1 MKRAFLWLVLLS
13 GALFAQKPAF
23 TSAKPTA
30 ATVYFNAAEITQRA
44 TVTLPAGTSEVVV
57 KNVADYLYESTVQ
70 IGAPSTLTVLSVQ
83 FTNNYISEF
92 EVDESS
98 PALKKVRDSIIIVQK
113 ELEKNRTLRVA
124 EQNTLQMLDKAS
136 QQYGSQ
142 TGLSV
147 AELTKMVD
155 YYKVKRNEC
164 ALAINTFNEKEQKLN
179 ERLTDLNGRL
189 TVTEKNTEKT
199 SSGKLVLQVMN
210 DVAGPVEL
218 NITYLTN
225 NASWTP
231 FYDLRAEGTA
241 QPIDMLYKA
250 QVVQNTGIDWKK
262 VKLTLSSGTP
272 NQNSQAPLLSAWL
285 LRFGQAMMGYN
296 NSNRVM
302 NTLQGKVAGVNVEAA
317 EELEEVVVAGYGIR
331 DKQGIDDFTSISENQ
346 LAVTFDID
354 IPYDI
359 LSNGKR
365 HSVTLKEIKLPATYR
380 HYSVPKVEKEAFLLA
395 ELSDYS
401 KYNLLR
407 GEANIIF
414 DGMYIGKTYIDPNQV
429 TDTLN
434 LSMGRDKKISV
445 KREKI
450 VDKSGTKFLSGFKE
464 QTFTYEIT
472 IRNNKKDAVEIMVK
486 DQYPISTDKEI
497 EAELLQS
504 DKATVNAETGILTWQ
519 LKLAPG
525 ETKKVRISYR
535 VKYPKDK
542 VIDNL

>member
-1 MKRAFLWLVLLS
+1 MKKAFLWLVLLS
-13 GALFAQKPAF
+13 AAAYAQKPVF
-23 TSAKPTA
+23 TTAKPTA
-30 ATVYFNAAEITQRA
+30 ATVYFNAAEITERA

-57 KNVADYLYESTVQ
+57 QNVANYVNESTVQ

-83 FTNNYISEF
+83 FTNNYVAET
-92 EVDESS
+92 EVTETTS
-98 PALKKVRDSIIIVQK
+98 PAQKKLYDSIASIQK
-113 ELEKNRTLRVA
+113 EIQKIRTLRTA
-124 EQNTLQMLDKAS
+124 EQNTVELLDKSAE
-136 QQYGSQ
+136 QYGNQS
-142 TGLSV
+142 GLSM
-147 AELTKMVD
+147 AELTKMVEF
-155 YYKVKRNEC
+155 YKTKRNES
-164 ALAINTFNEKEQKLN
+164 ALAIDAFNQKEEKLIQKINTLSQQISAM
-179 ERLTDLNGRL
+179 GRP
-189 TVTEKNTEKT
+189 VVDN
-199 SSGKLVLQVMN
+199 SPSGRLVLQVMN
-210 DVAGPVEL
+210 DMAGPVDL
-218 NITYLTN
+218 DISYLTN

-231 FYDLRAEGTA
+231 FYDLRADGTA
-241 QPIDMLYKA
+241 QPINMLYKA

-272 NQNSQAPLLSAWL
+272 YQNSQAPILTQWL
-285 LRFGQAMMGYN
+285 LRFGQVMQYIN
-296 NSNRVM
+296 NSNATV
-302 NTLQGKVAGVNVEAA
+302 NVLQGHLAGVQTDAYSEKTTVNSST
-317 EELEEVVVAGYGIR
+317 I
-331 DKQGIDDFTSISENQ
+331 TNHTTISENQ
-346 LAVTFDID
+346 LAITFDID

-380 HYSVPKVEKEAFLLA
+380 HYTAPKVEKEAFLLA

-472 IRNNKKDAVEIMVK
+472 IRNNKKDAIDIMVK

-497 EAELLQS
+497 ETELLQS

-525 ETKKVRISYR
+525 ESKKVRISYR

-542 VIDNL
+542 VIENL

>member
-1 MKRAFLWLVLLS
+1 MKRVFFWLLLAC
-13 GALFAQKPAF
+13 GGVHAQNPVF

-44 TVTLPAGTSEVVV
+44 TVNLPAGTSEVVV
-57 KNVADYLYESTVQ
+57 KNVADYLYENTIRV
-70 IGAPSTLTVLSVQ
+70 GAPGSLSVLSVQ
-83 FTNNYISEF
+83 FTNGAIAET
-92 EVDESS
+92 DATAIQ
-98 PALKKVRDSIIIVQK
+98 PALIKVRDSIALVQK
-113 ELEKNRTLRVA
+113 EIQRIRTLRTA
-124 EQNTLQMLDKAS
+124 EQYTLQLLDKSAE
-136 QQYGSQ
+136 QYGNQS
-142 TGLSV
+142 GLSV

-155 YYKVKRNEC
+155 YFKNKRNEC
-164 ALAINTFNEKEQKLN
+164 ALAVDAFNQKEQKLN
-179 ERLTDLNGRL
+179 EKINELNSRLTPANK
-189 TVTEKNTEKT
+189 TTEKT
-199 SSGKLVLQVMN
+199 AAGKLVLQVMN
-210 DVAGPVEL
+210 DVAGPVDL
-218 NITYLTN
+218 DITYLTN

-241 QPIDMLYKA
+241 QPINMLYKA

-272 NQNSQAPLLSAWL
+272 NQNSQAPILSQWL
-285 LRFGQAMMGYN
+285 LRFGQVMQYVN
-296 NSNRVM
+296 NSNLVM
-302 NTLQGKVAGVNVEAA
+302 NTLQGRSAGINVDAYKEKAF
-317 EELEEVVVAGYGIR
+317 
-331 DKQGIDDFTSISENQ
+331 DDASITNYTTISENQ
-346 LAVTFDID
+346 LSITFDID
-354 IPYDI
+354 VPYDI

-380 HYSVPKVEKEAFLLA
+380 HYTVPKVEKEAFLLA

-414 DGMYIGKTYIDPNQV
+414 DGMYIGKTFIDPNQV
-429 TDTLN
+429 SDTLN

-472 IRNNKKDAVEIMVK
+472 IRNNKKDAVDVMVK
-486 DQYPISTDKEI
+486 DQYPISSDKEI
-497 EAELLQS
+497 ETELLQS
-504 DKATVNAETGILTWQ
+504 DKAAVNTETGILTWQ
-519 LKLAPG
+519 LKLAAG

-542 VIDNL
+542 VVDNL

>member
-1 MKRAFLWLVLLS
+1 MKKAFLWLVLLS
-13 GALFAQKPAF
+13 TTLYAQKPVF
-23 TSAKPTA
+23 TTAKPTA
-30 ATVYFNAAEITQRA
+30 ATVYFNAAEITEHT

-70 IGAPSTLTVLSVQ
+70 VGAPSTLTVLSVQ

-98 PALKKVRDSIIIVQK
+98 PALKKVRDSIVMVQK
-113 ELEKNRTLRVA
+113 ELEKVRTLRTA
-124 EQNTLQMLDKAS
+124 EQSTLQMLDKAA
-136 QQYGSQ
+136 QQYGNQ

-164 ALAINTFNEKEQKLN
+164 ALAINAFNEKEQTLN
-179 ERLTDLNGRL
+179 TRLGELNGKL
-189 TVTEKNTEKT
+189 TVTEKTTEKT

-210 DVAGPVEL
+210 DVAGPVAL
-218 NITYLTN
+218 DITYLTN

-241 QPIDMLYKA
+241 QPINMLYKA
-250 QVVQNTGIDWKK
+250 QVTQNTGIDWKK

-285 LRFGQAMMGYN
+285 LRFGQAMAYYN
-296 NSNRVM
+296 NSNAAA
-302 NTLQGKVAGVNVEAA
+302 NTLYKENSAQ
-317 EELEEVVVAGYGIR
+317 ELDEVVVVGYESMDR
-331 DKQGIDDFTSISENQ
+331 KRVDDFTTINENQ
-346 LAVTFDID
+346 LTITFDID
-354 IPYDI
+354 VPYDI

-380 HYSVPKVEKEAFLLA
+380 HYTVPKVEKEAFLLA

-429 TDTLN
+429 ADTLN

-472 IRNNKKDAVEIMVK
+472 IKNNKKDAVDIMVK
-486 DQYPISTDKEI
+486 DQYPVSTDKEI
-497 EAELLQS
+497 EVELLQS
-504 DKATVNAETGILTWQ
+504 DKASVNAETGILTWE
-519 LKLAPG
+519 LKLDPG
-525 ETKKVRISYR
+525 QSKKVRISYR

-542 VIDNL
+542 IISNL

>member
-1 MKRAFLWLVLLS
+1 MYMKKAFLFILVVC
-13 GALFAQKPAF
+13 GIVQAQKPVF
-23 TSAKPTA
+23 TTAKPTA
-30 ATVYFNAAEITQRA
+30 ATVYFNAAEITERA
-44 TVTLPAGTSEVVV
+44 TLTLPAGTSEIVV
-57 KNVADYLYESTVQ
+57 KNVADYLYENTVQ

-98 PALKKVRDSIIIVQK
+98 PVLKKVRDSIAIVQK
-113 ELEKNRTLRVA
+113 DLERNATLRVA
-124 EQNTLQMLDKAS
+124 EQNTLQLLDQSIARYG
-136 QQYGSQ
+136 QQ
-142 TGLSV
+142 TNLSV

-155 YYKVKRNEC
+155 YYKAKRNES
-164 ALAINTFNEKEQKLN
+164 ALAINAFNEKERKLN
-179 ERLTDLNGRL
+179 DRLAGLNEKLDVTNKQTD
-189 TVTEKNTEKT
+189 KT
-199 SSGKLVLQVMN
+199 SLGKLVLQVMN
-210 DVAGPVEL
+210 DVAGPVQL
-218 NITYLTN
+218 DISYLTN

-231 FYDLRAEGTA
+231 FYDLRAESTTG
-241 QPIDMLYKA
+241 PINMLYKA

-285 LRFGQAMMGYN
+285 LRFGQAVAYYN
-296 NSNRVM
+296 NTNAMANNLYREKA
-302 NTLQGKVAGVNVEAA
+302 T
-317 EELEEVVVAGYGIR
+317 LEEVVVTGYGSQRSDI
-331 DKQGIDDFTSISENQ
+331 TNYTTISENQ
-346 LAVTFDID
+346 LSISFDID

-365 HSVTLKEIKLPATYR
+365 HSVTLKEIKLPTTYR
-380 HYSVPKVEKEAFLLA
+380 HYTVPKVEKEAFLLA

-414 DGMYIGKTYIDPNQV
+414 DGMYIGKTVIDPNQT

-434 LSMGRDKKISV
+434 LSMGRDKKVSV

-450 VDKSGTKFLSGFKE
+450 VDKSGTKFLSGSKE

-472 IRNNKKDAVEIMVK
+472 IRNNKKEAISLMVK

-497 EAELLQS
+497 EVELLQS
-504 DKATVNAETGILTWQ
+504 DKAGINKESGILTWDM
-519 LKLAPG
+519 KLAPG

>member
-1 MKRAFLWLVLLS
+1 MKKAFLWLVLLS
-13 GALFAQKPAF
+13 AAAYAQKPVF
-23 TSAKPTA
+23 TTAKPTA
-30 ATVYFNAAEITQRA
+30 ATVYFNAAEITERA

-57 KNVADYLYESTVQ
+57 QNVANYVNESTVQ

-83 FTNNYISEF
+83 FTNNYVAET
-92 EVDESS
+92 EVTETTS
-98 PALKKVRDSIIIVQK
+98 PAQKKLYDSIASIQK
-113 ELEKNRTLRVA
+113 EIQKIRTLRTA
-124 EQNTLQMLDKAS
+124 EQNTVELLDKSAG
-136 QQYGSQ
+136 QYGNQS
-142 TGLSV
+142 GLSM
-147 AELTKMVD
+147 AELTKMVEF
-155 YYKVKRNEC
+155 YKTKRNES
-164 ALAINTFNEKEQKLN
+164 ALAIDAFNQKEEKLSQKINALSQQISAM
-179 ERLTDLNGRL
+179 GRP
-189 TVTEKNTEKT
+189 VDN
-199 SSGKLVLQVMN
+199 SPSGRLVLQVMN
-210 DVAGPVEL
+210 DVAGPVDL
-218 NITYLTN
+218 DISYLTN

-231 FYDLRAEGTA
+231 FYDLRADGTA
-241 QPIDMLYKA
+241 QPINMLYKA

-272 NQNSQAPLLSAWL
+272 YQNSQAPILTQWL
-285 LRFGQAMMGYN
+285 LRFGQVMQYIN
-296 NSNRVM
+296 NSNATV
-302 NTLQGKVAGVNVEAA
+302 NVLQGHLAGVQTDAYKEKATADLSSVTNYTTV
-317 EELEEVVVAGYGIR
+317 
-331 DKQGIDDFTSISENQ
+331 SENQ
-346 LAVTFDID
+346 LAITFDID

-380 HYSVPKVEKEAFLLA
+380 HYTAPKVEKEAFLLA

-407 GEANIIF
+407 GEANVIF

-472 IRNNKKDAVEIMVK
+472 IRNNKKDAIDIMVK

-497 EAELLQS
+497 ETELLQS

-525 ETKKVRISYR
+525 ESKKVRISYR

-542 VIDNL
+542 VIENL